1 MRSLFV
7 ASSIALVLTASCGPC
22 PPPPPP
28 GCATGGT
35 GTINVT
41 STGLPDG
48 VSADIT
54 LTGPSVQKVTA
65 TRALTGVGTGAWSAT
80 AERVTVPDP
89 LVRTVY
95 LPTVSPSSFCLTDG
109 ATQDVTVT
117 WTKVATSNA
126 LWTINENG
134 VGQFLGFRSSQLT
147 STSTQ
152 AASVVT
158 RGPFGKDVAFDK
170 DGNVWVIGPTTTD
183 APLNRF
189 PSSALA
195 ASGTATPDRKITF
208 TGSDCLPLASSLA
221 FDRNGNLYV
230 GSPCRDAVL
239 RVDAAQLAASGQV
252 TPALTISVED
262 PGGLAFDAAGNLWVA
277 SKMDRRVW
285 RFDAAQLAS
294 GTVTAPSVKLGVRA
308 SPNPADTSLYMPS
321 WIAFDTRG
329 DLWANDFG
337 ANVFFRVGAASL
349 SATADVQ
356 PQVRIT
362 LGVTALLEGFAFD
375 GQGGLWSAGAMGT
388 IVRLAPAQLDTSSG
402 PGMPTQPEVR
412 ITSGDIGYVSNL
424 GFYPAPA
431 GLPLYH
437 ALP

>member
-1 MRSLFV
+1 MRSLLAV
-7 ASSIALVLTASCGPC
+7 SSLVLVLAASCAPC
-22 PPPPPP
+22 PEAPPP
-28 GCATGGT
+28 GCTTGGT
-35 GTINVT
+35 GTIAVT
-41 STGLPDG
+41 STGLPAG
-48 VSADIT
+48 VAADIT
-54 LTGPSVQKVTA
+54 LTGPSVQSVTG
-65 TRALTGVGTGAWSAT
+65 TRTLAGVGTGAWSVT
-80 AERVTVPDP
+80 AERVTVADP

-95 LPTVSPSSFCLTDG
+95 LPSVSPASFCLTDG

-126 LWTINENG
+126 LWAINGNAT
-134 VGQFLGFRSSQLT
+134 GQFLGFRSSQLG
-147 STSTQ
+147 STSSQ

-158 RGPFGKDVAFDK
+158 RGPFGRDVAFDK

-183 APLNRF
+183 ATLNRF
-189 PSSALA
+189 PSSAFA
-195 ASGTATPDRKITF
+195 VSGTATPDREINL
-208 TGSDCLPLASSLA
+208 TGSGCLPLATALA
-221 FDRNGNLYV
+221 FDREGNLYV

-239 RVDAAQLAASGQV
+239 RVDAAQLAASGDV
-252 TPALTISVED
+252 TPALSITVPD
-262 PGGLAFDAAGNLWVA
+262 PGGLAFDGAGNLWVA
-277 SKMDRRVW
+277 SKMDERVW

-294 GTVTAPSVKLGVRA
+294 GSVTTPAGKVGVRA
-308 SPNPADTSLYMPS
+308 SANPMDLSLYTPS

-337 ANVFFRVGAASL
+337 GNVFFRVGAASL

-362 LGVTALLEGFAFD
+362 LGVLALLEGFAFD

-388 IVRLAPAQLDTSSG
+388 FVRLAPAQLDISSG
-402 PGMPTQPEVR
+402 PGMPTMPEVT
-412 ITSGDIGYVSNL
+412 ITSSDIGYVSNL

-437 ALP
+437 SLP